1 MTENKLNID
10 DPALLADTEERIAKK
25 KALLLFD
32 RDGLELENP
41 GSFEALREI
50 HRYLFED
57 IYTFAGEVRGVD
69 MSKGGFLFAPVR
81 YLFET
86 LNKIEKMPQSDF
98 FETVEKYVEMN
109 IAHPFREGNGRSM
122 RIWLNC
128 ILQKVTGHIVD
139 WSLISKEDYL
149 SAMEKSVA
157 DDSKIKKLLESAL
170 SDRGI
175 DRDVYMRS
183 IDRSFLYEGMFLYKA
198 EEL

>member
-32 RDGLELENP
+32 RGGLELKNP

-57 IYTFAGEVRGVD
+57 IYTFAGKVRGVD
-69 MSKGGFLFAPVR
+69 MSKGGFLFAPVC
-81 YLFET
+81 YLSET

-109 IAHPFREGNGRSM
+109 IAHPFRDGNGRSM

-128 ILQKVTGHIVD
+128 ILQKVTGQIVD
-139 WSLISKEDYL
+139 WSLISEDEYL

-170 SDRGI
+170 SDRAI
-175 DRDVYMRS
+175 DRDVYMRG
-183 IDRSFLYEGMFLYKA
+183 IDRSFLYEGMSLYKT

>member
-32 RDGLELENP
+32 RGGLELENP

-81 YLFET
+81 YLSET

-170 SDRGI
+170 SDRAI

-183 IDRSFLYEGMFLYKA
+183 IDRSFLYEGMSLYKT